1 MNRLS
6 FNIPRLV
13 VAGTSGNVGKTT
25 VTVALASAFR
35 RKGLRVVCF
44 KCGPDFLDPTYHRRA
59 TGTASHNLD
68 GWMMGRDA
76 VCHTLLRVAQDADLV
91 LIEGMMGLFDGLS
104 PKSEVGS
111 TAQLAKWLDAK
122 VLLVV
127 DSSAMARS
135 LGAVALGFETFDPE
149 LQIGGL
155 LCNFIGGASH
165 LKLLRQ
171 SRPCLPVLGGLP
183 RAQNHRFTERHL
195 GLEAAKKENLS
206 RSDLSF
212 WAELAEAN
220 TDLTRILDL
229 AKQASDLK
237 EDEFTPPSQPVDG
250 GRLGIAQDDAFSFY
264 YEDNLRRLEHQGLA
278 LVPFSP
284 MADQELPEVDG
295 LYFGGGYPEVHA
307 ARLSE
312 NHQLRKAIVRFAG
325 NGFPVY
331 GECGGMM
338 YLTEA
343 IELADGNSFPM
354 VGLLPGKTMMN
365 DHLQSIGY
373 VEVTTTQPTLL
384 GAAGTR
390 FRGHQF
396 RYSSYQAPPYSSV
409 EKVFGLHHRHSRTTT
424 EEGFSAGSV
433 LGTYVHGHWAS
444 NPQIPAAIAA
454 SCRRAR
460 ATRQP

>member
-1 MNRLS
+1 MKTLPV
-6 FNIPRLV
+6 NIPRLV
-13 VAGTSGNVGKTT
+13 IAGASGNVGKTT
-25 VTVALASAFR
+25 VTVALAAAFR
-35 RKGLRVVCF
+35 RRGLRVVCF

-59 TGTASHNLD
+59 TGIASHNLD

-76 VCHTLLRVAQDADLV
+76 VCHTLGRVAEGADLV

-111 TAQLAKWLDAK
+111 TAQLAKWLGAK

-135 LGAVALGFETFDPE
+135 LGALALGFQSYDPE
-149 LQIGGL
+149 LEIGGL

-171 SRPCLPVLGGLP
+171 CRPSLPVLGGLP
-183 RAQNHRFTERHL
+183 RTQNHRFTERHL

-212 WAELAEAN
+212 WADMAEKN
-220 TDLTRILDL
+220 IDLTRILDL
-229 AKQASDLK
+229 AKQVSALNV
-237 EDEFTPPSQPVDG
+237 DELTPSNPLGNG

-264 YEDNLRRLEHQGLA
+264 YEDNLRRLELQGLT

-284 MADQELPEVDG
+284 MQDQDLPEVDG
-295 LYFGGGYPEVHA
+295 LYFGGGYPELHA

-312 NHQLRKAIVRFAG
+312 NHHLRKAITQFAG
-325 NGFPVY
+325 KGFPVY
-331 GECGGMM
+331 GECGGFM
-338 YLTEA
+338 YLSES
-343 IELADGNSFPM
+343 IDLVDGSSFPM
-354 VGLLPGKTMMN
+354 VGLLPGKTIMS
-365 DHLQSIGY
+365 DQLQSIGY
-373 VEVTTTQPTLL
+373 VEVTTTHPTLL
-384 GAAGTR
+384 GPAGTR

-396 RYSSYQAPPYSSV
+396 RYSSYYPPSDSCV
-409 EKVFGLHHRHSRTTT
+409 EKVFGLHHRQIRTTT

-454 SCRRAR
+454 SCRRAKTGR
-460 ATRQP
+460 HP